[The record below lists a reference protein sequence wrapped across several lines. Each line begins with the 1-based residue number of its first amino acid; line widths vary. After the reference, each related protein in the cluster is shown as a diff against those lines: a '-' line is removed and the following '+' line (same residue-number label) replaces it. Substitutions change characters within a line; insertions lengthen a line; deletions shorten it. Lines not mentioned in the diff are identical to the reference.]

1 MKLLNRRE
9 KEREMRAAG
18 RLPDGQ
24 SLTEKFPVLTYGP
37 TPTFDQS
44 TWDLRVFGEVE
55 EERRWTW
62 EEFLRL
68 PRDTITVDIHCVTRW
83 SKFDT
88 TWEGV
93 MFRDFA
99 RELKLKPTARYVIAH
114 CEFGYTT
121 NLPLDVMLDDDVMLA
136 CKYEG
141 HWLKAPEWMDHGGP
155 LRTVVPKR
163 YFWKSAKFLRA
174 LEFSAEDRPGF
185 WERGGYHNDGD
196 FWKQQRFQRRGIF

>member
-1 MKLLNRRE
+1 MSFLSRRE

-37 TPTFDQS
+37 TPNFDPA

-55 EERRWTW
+55 AEKRWTW
-62 EEFLRL
+62 DEFLRL
-68 PRDTITVDIHCVTRW
+68 PTGKITVDIHCVTRW

-93 MFRDFA
+93 TFRDFM
-99 RELKLKPTARYVIAH
+99 REIKILSSARYVIAH
-114 CEFGYTT
+114 CDFGYTT
-121 NLPLDVMLDDDVMLA
+121 NLPLEAMLDDDVMLA
-136 CKYEG
+136 YKFDG
-141 HWLKAPEWMDHGGP
+141 GWLKDPDLIEHGGP

-174 LEFSAEDRPGF
+174 LEFSAVDKPGF
-185 WERGGYHNDGD
+185 WEQGGYHNDGD
-196 FWKQQRFQRRGIF
+196 FWKGERFQRRGFF

>member
-1 MKLLNRRE
+1 MSFLSRRE

-37 TPTFDQS
+37 TPNFDPA

-55 EERRWTW
+55 AEKRWTW
-62 EEFLRL
+62 DEFLRL
-68 PRDTITVDIHCVTRW
+68 PPGKITVDIHCVTRW

-88 TWEGV
+88 TWEGI
-93 MFRDFA
+93 MFRDFM
-99 RELKLKPTARYVIAH
+99 REIKILPSARYVIAH
-114 CEFGYTT
+114 CDFGYTT
-121 NLPLDVMLDDDVMLA
+121 NLPLEAMLDDDVMLA
-136 CKYEG
+136 YKFDG
-141 HWLKAPEWMDHGGP
+141 GWLKDPDLIEHGGP

-174 LEFSAEDRPGF
+174 LEFSPV
-185 WERGGYHNDGD
+185 
-196 FWKQQRFQRRGIF
+196 

>member
-1 MKLLNRRE
+1 
-9 KEREMRAAG
+9 MRAAG

-37 TPTFDQS
+37 TPTFDPA

-55 EERRWTW
+55 AERRWTW
-62 EEFLRL
+62 EAFLRL
-68 PRDTITVDIHCVTRW
+68 PTSEITVDIHCVTRW

-93 MFRDFA
+93 IFRDFL
-99 RELKLKPTARYVIAH
+99 RELRLKPAARYVIAH
-114 CEFGYTT
+114 CEFGYTA
-121 NLPLDVMLDDDVMLA
+121 NLPLEAMLDEDVILA
-136 CKYEG
+136 YKFEG
-141 HWLKAPEWMDHGGP
+141 NWLCEPEWMEHGGP

-174 LEFSAEDRPGF
+174 LEFSPVDKPGF
-185 WERGGYHNDGD
+185 WERGGYHNEGD
-196 FWKQQRFQRRGIF
+196 PFKEERFQRRGYF